1 MGVVRQ
7 SWTGNGQQTWCHR
20 LVQHTVTCGRSHT
33 HQRHLTLRLVLLAVG
48 QSQMFCSRRVLHWT
62 ECVCVCVTTM
72 VLFVVVVSMFG
83 HPCIYIYITCALCVA
98 KPGEV
103 WEPVLQRL
111 ILHDDYTGESRMDK
125 TCCIFSVIET
135 RERMVHLILLV
146 CSRLGLCVSE
156 SALYNEPA
164 TVSQVVWP
172 VEYNTCS
179 SHLSSEWVEW
189 QRRNCVV

>member
-1 MGVVRQ
+1 MSPACSTYCDV
-7 SWTGNGQQTWCHR
+7 WTFA
-20 LVQHTVTCGRSHT
+20 HTPTTFDIETSTTCGRSVSD
-33 HQRHLTLRLVLLAVG
+33 VLLKEG
-48 QSQMFCSRRVLHWT
+48 PSLDWM
-62 ECVCVCVTTM
+62 CVCVCVTTM

-164 TVSQVVWP
+164 TASQVVWP